1 VDATTNRIGKQDLL
15 IGLVT
20 ETYAPEVNGVAM
32 TLNRLVN
39 GLANRGHH
47 ITIYRPGQ
55 SQNDKPVSQDNISEI
70 PMPGMPIPGYREM
83 HFGFP
88 ARSFFMQQWQQQR
101 PHILYV
107 ATEGPLGASAI
118 KTATRLN
125 IPVISGFHTNFH
137 TYSNHYHLGWLAPA
151 ILAYM
156 RRLHNKTLMTLV
168 PTRALADDLNKRG
181 FKKVEVLQRG
191 VDTTLFTPTR
201 RDENLRKEWHA
212 NEDSIVCIYVGR
224 IAPEKNIETAVETV
238 VSLYRHYN
246 IRFVLVGDGPLREK
260 LESRYPDFVFC
271 GTRLG
276 EDLATHY
283 ASADI
288 LLFPSRTETFGNVV
302 TEAMASGLATV
313 AYNEA
318 AAHEHITNWR
328 NGVLADD
335 KPSQS
340 FTSVTTRLCKQPEL
354 IHSIGKNASK
364 YTQKLGWP
372 TIVSRFE
379 CLLQSACDD
388 ASVFNQAHEYTTGT
402 RS

>member
-1 VDATTNRIGKQDLL
+1 MDATTNRIGKQDLS

-39 GLANRGHH
+39 GLGNQGHH
-47 ITIYRPGQ
+47 ITIYRPAQ
-55 SQNDKPVSQDNISEI
+55 SQNDKPVSQGNISEI

-83 HFGFP
+83 HLGFP

-118 KTATRLN
+118 KAAARLA

-151 ILAYM
+151 ILAYL

-168 PTRALADDLNKRG
+168 PTRALAEELDKRG
-181 FKKVEVLQRG
+181 FNKVEILQRG

-201 RDENLRKEWHA
+201 RDENLRKEWNA
-212 NEDSIVCIYVGR
+212 NDDSIVCIYVGR
-224 IAPEKNIETAVETV
+224 IAPEKNIHTAVETV
-238 VSLYRHYN
+238 ASLAKHYN
-246 IRFVLVGDGPLREK
+246 IRFVIVGDGPLREK
-260 LESRYPDFVFC
+260 LENSYPDFVFC

-318 AAHEHITNWR
+318 AAHEHITNWH

-340 FTSVTTRLCKQPEL
+340 FTSVTMRLCKQPEL
-354 IHSIGKNASK
+354 IRSIGKNACEYS
-364 YTQKLGWP
+364 QKLGWP

-379 CLLQSACDD
+379 GLLQGACDH
-388 ASVFNQAHEYTTGT
+388 ASVLTQAHENRTGA

>member
-1 VDATTNRIGKQDLL
+1 
-15 IGLVT
+15 
-20 ETYAPEVNGVAM
+20 M
-32 TLNRLVN
+32 
-39 GLANRGHH
+39 
-47 ITIYRPGQ
+47 
-55 SQNDKPVSQDNISEI
+55 
-70 PMPGMPIPGYREM
+70 
-83 HFGFP
+83 
-88 ARSFFMQQWQQQR
+88 
-101 PHILYV
+101 
-107 ATEGPLGASAI
+107 GASAI
-118 KTATRLN
+118 KAAIRLD

-137 TYSNHYHLGWLAPA
+137 TYSNHYRLGWLAPA
-151 ILAYM
+151 ILAYL

-168 PTRALADDLNKRG
+168 PTRTLAEDLNKRG
-181 FKKVEVLQRG
+181 FKKVEVMQRG

-201 RDENLRKEWHA
+201 RDENLRKAWNA
-212 NEDSIVCIYVGR
+212 NEDSIVCLYVGR
-224 IAPEKNIETAVETV
+224 IAPEKNIHTAVETV
-238 VSLYRHYN
+238 VSLYKHYN

-260 LESRYPDFVFC
+260 LENRYPDFVFC

-318 AAHEHITNWR
+318 AAHEHITSWH

-340 FTSVTTRLCKQPEL
+340 FTSVTMRLCKQPEL
-354 IHSIGKNASK
+354 IRGVGKNACE

-372 TIVSRFE
+372 IIVSRFE
-379 CLLQSACDD
+379 GLLRSACDD
-388 ASVFNQAHEYTTGT
+388 TSAFNQT
-402 RS
+402 RE